1 MFPLKANDPY
11 IKATGERSTLGSVVG
26 GGGSDTP
33 ELPEYGIAD
42 AGKVLTVGEDGS
54 LEWDES
60 GAGGGEC
67 SLYYDFTKI
76 GSATIHGVAFSD
88 AGATFNDASDYIPIT
103 DLIRKNFTMYVDVAS
118 MDLPSTSSHQRFI
131 MTRNDSGLIYRSTG
145 YWGVYASTDWVMSD
159 ISDPK
164 YFDNST
170 LRIYIDSN
178 NKWHVFKNGIEIFTN
193 LNITFSSDLLSIGSS
208 SGENIRNGVISGIRV
223 YPGDYT
229 E

>member
-33 ELPEYGIAD
+33 ELPEYSIAD
-42 AGKVLTVGEDGS
+42 AGKVLKVADDGT

-60 GAGGGEC
+60 GAGGGEYSMC
-67 SLYYDFTKI
+67 YDFTKI
-76 GSATIHGVAFSD
+76 GPATIHGVNFSD
-88 AGATFNDASDYIPIT
+88 VGATFNDANDYIPLT
-103 DLIRKNFTMYVDVAS
+103 DLITNNFTMYVDVTS
-118 MDLPSTSSHQRFI
+118 MDLPSTNEHQRFI
-131 MTRNDSGLIYRSTG
+131 MTRGDSGLIYRNTG
-145 YWGVYASTDWVMSD
+145 YWGVYASSDWVMSD
-159 ISDPK
+159 ITDPK

-170 LRIYIDSN
+170 VRIYIDSN
-178 NKWHVFKNGIEIFTN
+178 NKWHIFKNGVEIFTN
-193 LNITFSSDLLSIGSS
+193 LNITFSGTLLAIGST
-208 SGENIRNGVISGIRV
+208 SGENIRNAIISGVRV

>member
-33 ELPEYGIAD
+33 ELPDYGIAD

-60 GAGGGEC
+60 GAGGGEYA
-67 SLYYDFTKI
+67 LFYDFTKI
-76 GSATIHGVAFSD
+76 APGTIHGVTYSE
-88 AGATFNDASDYIPIT
+88 AGATFSTSSGYIGLG
-103 DLIRKNFTMYVDVAS
+103 DLFLSNFTIYVDVAE
-118 MDLPSTSSHQRFI
+118 MQLPTLSSHQRFI
-131 MTRNDSGLIYRSTG
+131 MTTGNSGLIYRSNG
-145 YWGVYASTDWVMSD
+145 YWGFYVGSDWAMSD
-159 ISDPK
+159 ISDSSF
-164 YFDNST
+164 FDDST
-170 LRIYIDSN
+170 VKVYIDSN
-178 NKWHVFKNGIEIFTN
+178 KKWHIYKDGVEIFTS
-193 LNITFSSDLLSIGSS
+193 LNITINGSGLGIGSD
-208 SGENIRNGVISGIRV
+208 SGENIRSAVITGVRI

>member
-33 ELPEYGIAD
+33 ELPDYGIAD

-54 LEWDES
+54 LEWDTS
-60 GAGGGEC
+60 GAGGGEYA
-67 SLYYDFTKI
+67 LLYDFTKI
-76 GSATIHGVAFSD
+76 APGTIHGVTYSE
-88 AGATFNDASDYIPIT
+88 AGATFNNSSGYIGLG
-103 DLIRKNFTMYVDVAS
+103 DLFTSNFTIYVDIGN
-118 MDLPSTSSHQRFI
+118 MQLPSAFSHQRFI
-131 MTRNDSGLIYRSTG
+131 MTTGDSGLIYRSNDL
-145 YWGVYASTDWVMSD
+145 WGFYVGSDWIMSD

-164 YFDNST
+164 YFNNST

-178 NKWHVFKNGIEIFTN
+178 KKWHVYKNGTEIFTS
-193 LNITFSSDLLSIGSS
+193 LNVTIDGTKLSIGSS
-208 SGENIRNGVISGIRV
+208 SGDCIRSAVITGVRI